1 MAFENIQKQMSVAR
15 PDTIEILP
23 GLMPKIIHRICRLV
37 KVPVIAGGLISEK
50 EDVVAALAAGAISVS
65 STNPRVWEM

>member
-1 MAFENIQKQMSVAR
+1 MAFENIQKQMAVAR
-15 PDTIEILP
+15 PDTLEILP
-23 GLMPKIIHRICRLV
+23 GLMPKIITRVSRMA
-37 KVPVIAGGLISEK
+37 KVPIIAGGLISEK